1 MTAEAHLLLDSIAA
15 LFEQQKAGWVP
26 GYEWIG
32 GKVLPDDS
40 VVILY
45 REWAP
50 GPILGRRY
58 VLPEFKALFDDDLSI
73 NDLAQII
80 VTDEIS
86 DPTGHGEV
94 LSLDWAKGLVL
105 PGQSVEWAGI
115 DHRGS
120 TFP

>member
-1 MTAEAHLLLDSIAA
+1 MSSKAHLLLDSIAA
-15 LFEQQKAGWVP
+15 VFEQQQAA
-26 GYEWIG
+26 
-32 GKVLPDDS
+32 
-40 VVILY
+40 
-45 REWAP
+45 WAP

-58 VLPEFKALFDDDLSI
+58 VLPEFKSLFDDDLSI

-86 DPTGHGEV
+86 DPTGHGQV
-94 LSLDWAKGLVL
+94 LPVDWAKGLVL
-105 PGQSVEWAGI
+105 PGQPVEWAGI